1 MAAKNDLTEYAVA
14 GYYGRYEN
22 LLGTS
27 PAWYAY
33 HLGKHMDIT
42 GRSIPHDVKMSRG
55 CTIRANGLLF
65 KHAGLNKETN
75 MQVFERI
82 E

>member
-1 MAAKNDLTEYAVA
+1 MAKNDLTEYAIK
-14 GYYGRYEN
+14 GYKGQYEN
-22 LLGTS
+22 MLPTS
-27 PAWYAY
+27 PVWYAY
-33 HLGKHMDIT
+33 HLGKHMNIT
-42 GRSIPHDVKMSRG
+42 GRTMPHDVRMSRG

-65 KHAGLNKETN
+65 KHTGANKELN